1 MKKRFATA
9 MLLLALVPCAA
20 RATSLGIGI
29 GAFGGINYPVL
40 MDNAK
45 AGAIYG
51 FRLPVRVFPMITIE
65 PFWQSSTLGDVTE
78 NFGALGSQT
87 RDGGQFSQYGANVAL
102 TAMGSGLAIFPYVGI
117 GSGTYKQSGESDL
130 TKTTYDFGLGLMFKV
145 LPYTALD
152 IRGEMDMLVNNDTS
166 RKFAT
171 ATAGLTYRLP
181 VH

>member
-1 MKKRFATA
+1 MRMRFAA
-9 MLLLALVPCAA
+9 ALLLLALVPGAA
-20 RATSLGIGI
+20 RATSLGIGV

-45 AGAIYG
+45 TGAIYG
-51 FRLPVRVFPMITIE
+51 FRAPIRVLPLITIE
-65 PFWQSSTLGDVTE
+65 PFWQSSTLGDANET
-78 NFGALGSQT
+78 FGALGSQT
-87 RDGGQFSQYGANVAL
+87 RDGGQFSSYGANVAL
-102 TAMGSGLAIFPYVGI
+102 TAMGSGLAVFPYVGI
-117 GSGTYKQSGESDL
+117 GSGTYKQSGVSDI

-152 IRGEMDMLVNNDTS
+152 IRGQMDALITSDTS
-166 RKFAT
+166 RKFAS